1 MKKKANAASRAF
13 RHAANAVQKSNNWL
27 GDYFRRMKSKG
38 GHKSAIVATASKIAT
53 IYYKMVKYKQDFKPV
68 DLVQY
73 QQDYKKI
80 KIAYL
85 ERKLKELK
93 LEAA

>member
-1 MKKKANAASRAF
+1 MIKC
-13 RHAANAVQKSNNWL
+13 
-27 GDYFRRMKSKG
+27 
-38 GHKSAIVATASKIAT
+38 
-53 IYYKMVKYKQDFKPV
+53 KQDFKPV

-73 QQDYKKI
+73 QQDYKKT

-93 LEAA
+93 MEAA